1 MIIIVIHIIRC
12 LVKGDKIMKLKEHLV
27 ARELA
32 EIEIRNMIKDF
43 RKGRP
48 ILRDC
53 RNGKVAQRKVSCNL
67 CV

>member
-32 EIEIRNMIKDF
+32 EIEKCTPYDEIYMSFIPKKK
-43 RKGRP
+43 KG
-48 ILRDC
+48 
-53 RNGKVAQRKVSCNL
+53 K
-67 CV
+67 

>member
-43 RKGRP
+43 RKGREF
-48 ILRDC
+48 
-53 RNGKVAQRKVSCNL
+53 KK
-67 CV
+67 

>member
-32 EIEIRNMIKDF
+32 EIEKCTPYDEIYMSFISKKKK
-43 RKGRP
+43 KGK
-48 ILRDC
+48 IIIVLI
-53 RNGKVAQRKVSCNL
+53 GAGLV
-67 CV
+67 

>member
-32 EIEIRNMIKDF
+32 EIEIRNMIKCGNFASDEEVENQI
-43 RKGRP
+43 RLVDELSR
-48 ILRDC
+48 
-53 RNGKVAQRKVSCNL
+53 
-67 CV
+67 

>member
-32 EIEIRNMIKDF
+32 ESEISISAREQF
-43 RKGRP
+43 SSG
-48 ILRDC
+48 L
-53 RNGKVAQRKVSCNL
+53 
-67 CV
+67 

>member
-1 MIIIVIHIIRC
+1 
-12 LVKGDKIMKLKEHLV
+12 MKLKEHLV

-53 RNGKVAQRKVSCNL
+53 EWMDGWWKE
-67 CV
+67 

>member
-32 EIEIRNMIKDF
+32 EIEIRNMIKGGNFANDEEVEKQI
-43 RKGRP
+43 RLVDELSR
-48 ILRDC
+48 
-53 RNGKVAQRKVSCNL
+53 
-67 CV
+67 

>member
-32 EIEIRNMIKDF
+32 EIRNMIKGGNFASDEEVENQV
-43 RKGRP
+43 RLVDELSR
-48 ILRDC
+48 
-53 RNGKVAQRKVSCNL
+53 
-67 CV
+67 